1 MVKPHI
7 TNEAKREARKNY
19 SSDEGT
25 IQSTCICIRYAAA
38 GCSRTNK
45 IESKL
50 KSNPTTRKLSS
61 TDHAAVVTRDLI
73 RCFSQSSKAADWKAN
88 SKEKSGTWHC
98 HFIQKKIGQ
107 FINLNSYIHI
117 IIYTSHFSRHFSKKT
132 NDEIFSFMYRC
143 NNQF

>member
-38 GCSRTNK
+38 GYMVYRTNK

-50 KSNPTTRKLSS
+50 KSNPTMRKLSS

-88 SKEKSGTWHC
+88 SKEKSSTWHY
-98 HFIQKKIGQ
+98 HFIQKIGQ
-107 FINLNSYIHI
+107 FINFNSYIHI
-117 IIYTSHFSRHFSKKT
+117 ILYTSHFSRHFFK
-132 NDEIFSFMYRC
+132 NQRRNIFIYVPM
-143 NNQF
+143 Q